1 MREDKCPRRIRT
13 INHIALTHFARS
25 NRSRDL
31 SYTISGTVAKAPT
44 ITWSGSS
51 GASLPTCGASGSK
64 SGKPRLPGG
73 PLEMASPHK
82 RTAARGVGGGS
93 GNDIEA
99 AKLDAP
105 RAKFRKGAQLDL
117 EDAIAAA
124 PPRVRQKERRSGQAL
139 AVIATINKSHCSQL
153 RVSIS
158 QWRDS
163 TRSSYAKSR
172 RLPPGIYMPTTTA
185 SRLRSLG

>member
-1 MREDKCPRRIRT
+1 
-13 INHIALTHFARS
+13 
-25 NRSRDL
+25 
-31 SYTISGTVAKAPT
+31 
-44 ITWSGSS
+44 
-51 GASLPTCGASGSK
+51 
-64 SGKPRLPGG
+64 
-73 PLEMASPHK
+73 MASPHK

-158 QWRDS
+158 QWRDL
-163 TRSSYAKSR
+163 TKVELREVTATTPRHLHADDHGITLEIFRIDELIAALEKAK
-172 RLPPGIYMPTTTA
+172 GAI
-185 SRLRSLG
+185 G